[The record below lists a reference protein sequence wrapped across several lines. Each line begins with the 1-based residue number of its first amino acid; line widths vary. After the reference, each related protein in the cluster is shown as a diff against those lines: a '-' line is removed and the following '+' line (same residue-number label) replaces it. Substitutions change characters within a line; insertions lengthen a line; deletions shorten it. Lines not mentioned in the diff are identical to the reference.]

1 MTVTH
6 GFTDVDMTSPTRILT
21 RGLAVFKK
29 HKPRILLD
37 LGCGVGSETPILAE
51 ALGTRIVAVDHD
63 AAALAAASPNPN
75 VFYVRAD
82 ATRLPFG
89 ESTIDACYSFGLLQ
103 ELGQNGDAPLR
114 LLTRELDRVLEKS
127 GVAILGTIAD
137 FRNTNSAYRNL
148 TGAEVSKVL
157 RGHMVLQ
164 ELIGL
169 MDIDI
174 NGQQTRY
181 WYISATPTKDAE

>member
-1 MTVTH
+1 MPGSQV
-6 GFTDVDMTSPTRILT
+6 LT
-21 RGLAVFKK
+21 N
-29 HKPRILLD
+29 
-37 LGCGVGSETPILAE
+37 
-51 ALGTRIVAVDHD
+51 HD
-63 AAALAAASPNPN
+63 AAALAAAPPNPN
-75 VFYVRAD
+75 IFYVRAD

-89 ESTIDACYSFGLLQ
+89 KSTIDACYSFGLLQ

-114 LLTRELDRVLEKS
+114 LLTRELDRVLETS
-127 GVAILGTIAD
+127 GVAILGTIAN

-181 WYISATPTKDAE
+181 WYISATPTKHTG

>member
-1 MTVTH
+1 MTR
-6 GFTDVDMTSPTRILT
+6 GFTDVDMNSPTHILA
-21 RGLAVFKK
+21 RGLDIFEKL
-29 HKPRILLD
+29 KPRILLD
-37 LGCGVGSETPILAE
+37 LGCGAGSETPILATS
-51 ALGTRIVAVDHD
+51 LRTRIIAVDHD
-63 AAALAAASPNPN
+63 AAALAAAPSHPS
-75 VFYVRAD
+75 VLYVRAD

-127 GVAILGTIAD
+127 GVAILGTIAN
-137 FRNTNSAYRNL
+137 FRDTSSTYRSL

-157 RGHMVLQ
+157 RGNMVLQ

-169 MDIDI
+169 MDINID
-174 NGQQTRY
+174 GQETRY
-181 WYISATPTKDAE
+181 WYISATPTKNSE